1 MSGID
6 DLTLDI
12 PEGAGVEMW
21 GAGRRTSPHQ
31 GDHPH
36 LSGPPR
42 PVRNHPPPPEEL
54 FVPDLAAHDD
64 AMRGRVMRKVA
75 WRLSPFLGLLYFINY
90 LDRTNISFAAPHGMN
105 EALGFSKAAFG
116 LASGLFFIGYLI
128 LEVPSNLALHKFGAR
143 RWIARIMVSWGIVAS
158 AMAFVPNAGTM
169 YALRFLLGIAEAGFF
184 PGIILYLTFWFPKRQ
199 RAKAVA
205 LFMVAVPLSSV
216 IGSPLSAWLISSGHQ
231 VLWGLDGWRFMF
243 LVEGVPAILIGV
255 VCWFYL
261 TDRPKDAKWLAHDE
275 RAWLQHEM
283 DTEHEATARRY
294 HYPIKK
300 ALLQPRIWALAFV
313 YFGIVYGLYAVGF
326 FLPTII
332 AGFKETY
339 DTDFSVFQQGLIVAI
354 PYAFGCVAMVLW
366 SRHGDRTRERVWHV
380 AIPAIVG
387 GIAIPIALYL
397 SSPFTAMIA
406 VTICTMG
413 ICAALPTF
421 WPLPTMFLS
430 GAAAAAGIALINS
443 IGNTAGFLGPYI
455 TGWLTDLTGSEKLGL
470 WVVGIVMVVAGFVA
484 VALRAAPTPDDAEAV
499 ETDLVGHA

>member
-1 MSGID
+1 M
-6 DLTLDI
+6 
-12 PEGAGVEMW
+12 
-21 GAGRRTSPHQ
+21 
-31 GDHPH
+31 
-36 LSGPPR
+36 
-42 PVRNHPPPPEEL
+42 
-54 FVPDLAAHDD
+54 PDLAAHDD

-339 DTDFSVFQQGLIVAI
+339 HTDFSVFQQGLIVAI